1 MTSLWDRTDITVFI
15 DTFSDPGE
23 LGTFFTELKKL
34 CPKATRRGYANL
46 PMYQSP
52 RSVLCLGWSDDPLY
66 TSSYGGEQPW
76 DKIWEHREFLDHVGY
91 NRQ

>member
-1 MTSLWDRTDITVFI
+1 MTSLWERTDITVFI
-15 DTFSDPGE
+15 APFSTPVE
-23 LGTFFTELKKL
+23 LGEFLVVLKEV
-34 CPKATRRGYANL
+34 CPRLHQRGYANL